1 MKYNRNK
8 IAFTVISC
16 DPYADIWDA
25 YGQLHQKNWSDCPYD
40 MYLASHHKT
49 FDKYGFES
57 LLMGDDTSWSHGLL
71 AIIKTLKSKGYEYAF
86 IAFDDLMLTKNV
98 DTVFVEAAAKSFVE
112 EKGQCLRFVPKKTPR
127 CFKYNNLYGKLALKV
142 PYRVTLGFT
151 LWHLETLEKITVDG
165 ESAWQ
170 FEKNATERSFPFDKF
185 FCTHKSPFVFL
196 NLVIKRK
203 LEPRA
208 YKKLQK
214 LLPGIVIEREQM
226 VVINEKI
233 MGIVL
238 WIFLH
243 WLPVS
248 WQYSLYKKLSKPIN
262 I

>member
-1 MKYNRNK
+1 MKYDRNK

-16 DPYADIWDA
+16 DPYSDIWDA

-40 MYLASHHKT
+40 MYLASHHKS
-49 FDKYGFES
+49 FDKYGFEP
-57 LLMGDDTSWSHGLL
+57 LLMGNDTSWSHGLIS
-71 AIIKTLKSKGYEYAF
+71 IISTLRRKGYEYAF
-86 IAFDDLMLTKNV
+86 IAFDDLMLTKKV
-98 DTVFVEAAAKSFVE
+98 DTSFVEAAAESFVE
-112 EKGQCLRFVPKKTPR
+112 EDGDCLRFVPNKTPR
-127 CFKYNNLYGKLALKV
+127 SSKYKKLYGKLALKV
-142 PYRVTLGFT
+142 PYRVTLGFA
-151 LWHLETLEKITVDG
+151 LWNLDTLEQITVDG

-170 FEKNATERSFPFDKF
+170 FEKNATERSFAFDKF
-185 FCTHKSPFVFL
+185 FCTYKSPFVFL

-203 LEPRA
+203 LETCA

-226 VVINEKI
+226 VVVKEKI

-243 WLPVS
+243 CLPAR